1 MMPMR
6 TPTAFVQQPR
16 PWHRD
21 RATWN
26 FIAFRFVPL
35 LGALNL
41 LWEIAQLPLYTLWE
55 EGRPSFIAYAVVH
68 CTLGDVAIGTLA
80 LLIALIATRARAV
93 ETWRWRQVALFLAIP
108 AVGYTALS
116 EWINTIARGSWA
128 YSALM
133 PVVNLGGFEIGLSP
147 LAQWL
152 VIPPVALWLA
162 RIHFSSS
169 AWRAAN
175 SRNS

>member
-1 MMPMR
+1 M
-6 TPTAFVQQPR
+6 TTAPIH
-16 PWHRD
+16 PAPHWYRD
-21 RATWN
+21 RASLR
-26 FIAFRFVPL
+26 FIAFRYVPL

-41 LWEIAQLPLYTLWE
+41 LWEIAQLPFYTLWE
-55 EGRPSFIAYAVVH
+55 ESPPSFIAYAVVH
-68 CTLGDVAIGTLA
+68 CTLGDVMIGTLA
-80 LLIALIATRARAV
+80 LLIALIATRAHAV
-93 ETWRWRQVALFLAIP
+93 ETWRWRQVALFLVIP

-147 LAQWL
+147 LAQWI

-162 RIHFSSS
+162 EFRSVKKVKEDG
-169 AWRAAN
+169 R
-175 SRNS
+175 

>member
-1 MMPMR
+1 MAAAMVKPALR
-6 TPTAFVQQPR
+6 WYQDRPTL
-16 PWHRD
+16 
-21 RATWN
+21 
-26 FIAFRFVPL
+26 RFVALRYLPL

-41 LWEIAQLPLYTLWE
+41 LWEIAQLPFYTLRE
-55 EGRPSFIAYAVVH
+55 EGPPSFVAYAVVH

-80 LLIALIATRARAV
+80 LLIALIATRAGTVA
-93 ETWRWRQVALFLAIP
+93 TWKWRQVALFLVVP

-116 EWINTIARGSWA
+116 EWINTIARGSWT

-133 PVVNLGGFEIGLSP
+133 PVVNLGGFEFGLSP

-162 RIHFSSS
+162 GIRSVKK
-169 AWRAAN
+169 AKEVGR
-175 SRNS
+175 

>member
-1 MMPMR
+1 MTSVSAHAAP
-6 TPTAFVQQPR
+6 F
-16 PWHRD
+16 WYRD
-21 RATWN
+21 RASFK
-26 FIAFRFVPL
+26 FIAFRYVPL

-41 LWEIAQLPLYTLWE
+41 LREIAQLPLYTLWS
-55 EGRPSFIAYAVVH
+55 EGSPAFIAYAVIH

-93 ETWRWRQVALFLAIP
+93 QAWRWRQVALFLVIP

-133 PVVNLGGFEIGLSP
+133 PIVSLGGFELGLSP

-152 VIPPVALWLA
+152 VIPPVAFWLA
-162 RIHFSSS
+162 EFRSVKT
-169 AWRAAN
+169 AKVDDK
-175 SRNS
+175 

>member
-1 MMPMR
+1 MHAAP
-6 TPTAFVQQPR
+6 
-16 PWHRD
+16 PWYGD
-21 RATWN
+21 RASLK
-26 FIAFRFVPL
+26 FIAFRYVPL

-55 EGRPSFIAYAVVH
+55 EGAPSFIAYAVVH

-80 LLIALIATRARAV
+80 LLVALIATRARAV
-93 ETWRWRQVALFLAIP
+93 DPWRWRQVALFLVIP

-133 PVVNLGGFEIGLSP
+133 PIVNLGGFEIGLSP
-147 LAQWL
+147 LAQWF
-152 VIPPVALWLA
+152 VVPPVALWLA
-162 RIHFSSS
+162 GLR
-169 AWRAAN
+169 RKN
-175 SRNS
+175 GT

>member
-1 MMPMR
+1 MHAAP
-6 TPTAFVQQPR
+6 
-16 PWHRD
+16 PWYGD
-21 RATWN
+21 RASLK
-26 FIAFRFVPL
+26 FIAFRYVPL

-55 EGRPSFIAYAVVH
+55 EGAPSFIAYAVVH

-80 LLIALIATRARAV
+80 LLVALIATRARAV
-93 ETWRWRQVALFLAIP
+93 DTWRWRQVALFLVIP

-133 PVVNLGGFEIGLSP
+133 PIVNLGGFEIGLSP
-147 LAQWL
+147 LAQWF
-152 VIPPVALWLA
+152 VVPPVALWLA
-162 RIHFSSS
+162 GLR
-169 AWRAAN
+169 RKN
-175 SRNS
+175 GT

>member
-16 PWHRD
+16 AWHRD
-21 RATWN
+21 RAIWN
-26 FIAFRFVPL
+26 FIAFRYVPL

-68 CTLGDVAIGTLA
+68 CTLGDVAIGTFA
-80 LLIALIATRARAV
+80 LVFALIATRAHAV
-93 ETWRWRQVALFLAIP
+93 ETWRGRQVAMFLVIP

-133 PVVNLGGFEIGLSP
+133 PVVNLGGIEIGLSP

-152 VIPPVALWLA
+152 IIPPVALWLA
-162 RIHFSSS
+162 GFRSVTKTKEDG
-169 AWRAAN
+169 R
-175 SRNS
+175 

>member
-1 MMPMR
+1 MTSVSAHAAP
-6 TPTAFVQQPR
+6 F
-16 PWHRD
+16 WYRD
-21 RATWN
+21 RASFK
-26 FIAFRFVPL
+26 FIAFRYVPL

-41 LWEIAQLPLYTLWE
+41 LWEIAQLPLYTLWS
-55 EGRPSFIAYAVVH
+55 EGSPAFIAYAVIH

-93 ETWRWRQVALFLAIP
+93 QAWRWRQVALFLVIP

-133 PVVNLGGFEIGLSP
+133 PIVSLGGFELGLSP

-152 VIPPVALWLA
+152 VIPPIALWLA
-162 RIHFSSS
+162 R
-169 AWRAAN
+169 RRPLN
-175 SRNS
+175 SLHGACRP

>member
-1 MMPMR
+1 MR
-6 TPTAFVQQPR
+6 TASAGPAPR
-16 PWHRD
+16 WHRD
-21 RATWN
+21 RATLK
-26 FIAFRFVPL
+26 FIAIRYVPL

-41 LWEIAQLPLYTLWE
+41 LWEIAHQPLYTLRD
-55 EGRPSFIAYAVVH
+55 EGPPSFVAYAVVH

-80 LLIALIATRARAV
+80 LVVALVVTQACAV
-93 ETWRWRQVALFLAIP
+93 GSWRWRQVALFLVIP

-116 EWINTIARGSWA
+116 EWINTVARGSWA

-152 VIPPVALWLA
+152 VVPPVALWLA
-162 RIHFSSS
+162 RFRP
-169 AWRAAN
+169 AEAA
-175 SRNS
+175 

>member
-1 MMPMR
+1 MTTVPIHSA
-6 TPTAFVQQPR
+6 PH
-16 PWHRD
+16 WYRD

-26 FIAFRFVPL
+26 FIGFRYVPL

-41 LWEIAQLPLYTLWE
+41 LWEIAHLPLYTLWN
-55 EGRPSFIAYAVVH
+55 EGSPAFIAFAVIH

-93 ETWRWRQVALFLAIP
+93 ETWRWRQVALFLVIP
-108 AVGYTALS
+108 AIGYTTLS

-128 YSALM
+128 YSGLM
-133 PVVNLGGFEIGLSP
+133 PVVNLAGIEIGLSP

-162 RIHFSSS
+162 GFRSVKK
-169 AWRAAN
+169 AKEADR
-175 SRNS
+175 

>member
-1 MMPMR
+1 LK
-6 TPTAFVQQPR
+6 
-16 PWHRD
+16 
-21 RATWN
+21 
-26 FIAFRFVPL
+26 FIAYRYVPL

-41 LWEIAQLPLYTLWE
+41 LWETAQLPLYTLWS
-55 EGRPSFIAYAVVH
+55 EGSPAFIAYAVIH

-93 ETWRWRQVALFLAIP
+93 EAWRWRQVALFLVIP

-116 EWINTIARGSWA
+116 EWINTVARAGWE

-133 PVVNLGGFEIGLSP
+133 PLLRLGGFEIGLSP
-147 LAQWL
+147 LLQWL

-162 RIHFSSS
+162 RPRPLNSPHS
-169 AWRAAN
+169 ACRP
-175 SRNS
+175 

>member
-1 MMPMR
+1 MHPAR
-6 TPTAFVQQPR
+6 L
-16 PWHRD
+16 WYCD
-21 RATWN
+21 RASLN
-26 FIAFRFVPL
+26 FIAFRYVPL

-41 LWEIAQLPLYTLWE
+41 LWEIAHLPLYTLWN
-55 EGRPSFIAYAVVH
+55 EGSPAFVAFAVIH

-80 LLIALIATRARAV
+80 LLVALIATRARAL
-93 ETWRWRQVALFLAIP
+93 ETWRWRQVALFLVIP

-116 EWINTIARGSWA
+116 EWINTIVRGSWA

-162 RIHFSSS
+162 RPRPLNSLHS
-169 AWRAAN
+169 AGQP
-175 SRNS
+175 

>member
-1 MMPMR
+1 MTIASMHAVP
-6 TPTAFVQQPR
+6 
-16 PWHRD
+16 PWYGD
-21 RATWN
+21 RASLK
-26 FIAFRFVPL
+26 FIAFCYIPL

-41 LWEIAQLPLYTLWE
+41 FWEIAQLPLYTLWS
-55 EGRPSFIAYAVVH
+55 EGSPAFIAYAVIH

-93 ETWRWRQVALFLAIP
+93 QAWRWRQVALFLVIP

-133 PVVNLGGFEIGLSP
+133 PVVNLGSFVIGLSP
-147 LAQWL
+147 LAQWI

-162 RIHFSSS
+162 RPRPLNSLHS
-169 AWRAAN
+169 ACRP
-175 SRNS
+175 

>member
-1 MMPMR
+1 MR
-6 TPTAFVQQPR
+6 AAPR
-16 PWHRD
+16 WYGDH
-21 RATWN
+21 ASLN
-26 FIAFRFVPL
+26 VIAFRYVPL

-41 LWEIAQLPLYTLWE
+41 HWEIVQLPLYTLWN
-55 EGRPSFIAYAVVH
+55 EGSPAFIAFAVIH

-93 ETWRWRQVALFLAIP
+93 ETWRWRQVALFLVIP
-108 AVGYTALS
+108 AIGYTALS

-133 PVVNLGGFEIGLSP
+133 PIVNLGGFEIGLSP

-162 RIHFSSS
+162 WLRSVNN
-169 AWRAAN
+169 AKEAGR
-175 SRNS
+175 